1 MAATLFRLF
10 GGLLKFLLLGIL
22 LSIDV
27 FRVKILKIA
36 WYVRNYVNL
45 VFTAQRKLLWSVNMW
60 LCKIINSTHITIHYP
75 VIIKPGWGYKHYFA
89 Q

>member
-45 VFTAQRKLLWSVNMW
+45 VFTA
-60 LCKIINSTHITIHYP
+60 
-75 VIIKPGWGYKHYFA
+75 
-89 Q
+89 